1 MNSKPPEVLQDS
13 NGEHENPVLG
23 WARAVVFGVRDTA
36 TYMLDEGRRGARE
49 AQEDGWQRFDDK
61 TKTRRKRD

>member
-1 MNSKPPEVLQDS
+1 MTSKPPEALQDS
-13 NGEHENPVLG
+13 KGEHENPVLG

-61 TKTRRKRD
+61 TKNRRKRD

>member
-1 MNSKPPEVLQDS
+1 MNSKPPEALQDS
-13 NGEHENPVLG
+13 NGEHENPALG
-23 WARAVVFGVRDTA
+23 WVRAVVFGVRDTA

-61 TKTRRKRD
+61 TKNRRKRD

>member
-1 MNSKPPEVLQDS
+1 MNSKPPEALQDS
-13 NGEHENPVLG
+13 NDEHENPVLG

-61 TKTRRKRD
+61 TKNRRKRD

>member
-1 MNSKPPEVLQDS
+1 MNSEPPDGLDDR
-13 NGEHENPVLG
+13 NGEHENPVIG

-36 TYMLDEGRRGARE
+36 AHMLDEGRRGARE

-61 TKTRRKRD
+61 TKNRRKRE

>member
-1 MNSKPPEVLQDS
+1 MSGELPEEL
-13 NGEHENPVLG
+13 GEPGEKHGNPVLG

-36 TYMLDEGRRGARE
+36 THMLDEGRRGARE

-61 TKTRRKRD
+61 TKNRRKHR